1 MVSKLSVCDVWV
13 PQNLQEDAE
22 AMSQGRESQRSQ
34 MTLGITLLFS
44 ILCVLG
50 MCQPH
55 ATATSLGP
63 SLLLQSGL
71 AQDRPKAEPSPRT
84 TPDTNQLNKT
94 IKRQA
99 AELAQLRRK
108 VTELE
113 KLTQACSLR
122 DRLVKEEQRAEDLQR
137 QLVGVGEKEGPL
149 QSRMAEVTDQLRPEN
164 IDSLPIAGSLR
175 PEQVRET
182 ARQRL
187 TTEKTRIQSQLD
199 VLQQARTRLQSSL
212 SAADLIIQRL
222 RAQLQSSTR
231 P

>member
-1 MVSKLSVCDVWV
+1 MRAMLWA

-22 AMSQGRESQRSQ
+22 AMSKGRKKQQ
-34 MTLGITLLFS
+34 PTLGITLFFS

-55 ATATSLGP
+55 ATATSIDP
-63 SLLLQSGL
+63 SLLLRPGI
-71 AQDRPKAEPSPRT
+71 AQDPAKPEASPRPST
-84 TPDTNQLNKT
+84 DSEQLNRT

-99 AELAQLRRK
+99 AEIAQLRRK
-108 VTELE
+108 VTDLE

-122 DRLVKEEQRAEDLQR
+122 ERLTKEEERGEDLQR
-137 QLVGVGEKEGPL
+137 QLVGVGEKEAPL
-149 QSRMAEVTDQLRPEN
+149 QSRMAEVTEQLRPEN

-182 ARQRL
+182 TRQRL
-187 TTEKTRIQSQLD
+187 TSEKTRIQSQLD
-199 VLQQARTRLQSSL
+199 VLQQTRTRLQSSL
-212 SAADLIIQRL
+212 SVTDVVIQRL

>member
-1 MVSKLSVCDVWV
+1 
-13 PQNLQEDAE
+13 
-22 AMSQGRESQRSQ
+22 MSQGRESQRSR
-34 MTLGITLLFS
+34 MTLGTTLLFS

-71 AQDRPKAEPSPRT
+71 PQEPSKAEASPRT
-84 TPDTNQLNKT
+84 TSDTDQNKT

-108 VTELE
+108 ITELE

-137 QLVGVGEKEGPL
+137 QLVGVGEKEAPL

-175 PEQVRET
+175 PEQVRDT

-212 SAADLIIQRL
+212 SATDLIIQRL

>member
-1 MVSKLSVCDVWV
+1 MLWV

-34 MTLGITLLFS
+34 LTLGITLLFS

-63 SLLLQSGL
+63 ALLLQSGL
-71 AQDRPKAEPSPRT
+71 AQDPPKPEARPRT
-84 TPDTNQLNKT
+84 TPDTELNKT

-99 AELAQLRRK
+99 AEIAQLRRK

-122 DRLVKEEQRAEDLQR
+122 DRLLKEEQRAEDLQR
-137 QLVGVGEKEGPL
+137 QLVGVGEKEAPL

-199 VLQQARTRLQSSL
+199 VLQQTRTRLQSSL
-212 SAADLIIQRL
+212 SVTDVIIQRL

>member
-1 MVSKLSVCDVWV
+1 MVCKLSACDGWV

-63 SLLLQSGL
+63 SLLLQPGP
-71 AQDRPKAEPSPRT
+71 AQDSPKAGPTPRT
-84 TPDTNQLNKT
+84 TSDTDKT
-94 IKRQA
+94 IRRQA
-99 AELAQLRRK
+99 AEIAQLRRK

-149 QSRMAEVTDQLRPEN
+149 QSRMADVTDQLRPEN
-164 IDSLPIAGSLR
+164 IDSLPISGSLR

-187 TTEKTRIQSQLD
+187 TTEKTRIQAQLD

-212 SAADLIIQRL
+212 SATDIVIQRL

>member
-1 MVSKLSVCDVWV
+1 MVSKLSLCHALGAA
-13 PQNLQEDAE
+13 NLQEDAE

-34 MTLGITLLFS
+34 LTLGITLLFS
-44 ILCVLG
+44 ILCVPG

-55 ATATSLGP
+55 ATARALGP

-71 AQDRPKAEPSPRT
+71 AQDPKAEPSLRT
-84 TPDTNQLNKT
+84 TPDTEQLNKT

-99 AELAQLRRK
+99 AEIAQLRRK

-122 DRLVKEEQRAEDLQR
+122 DRLVKEEERAEDLQR
-137 QLVGVGEKEGPL
+137 QLVAVGEKEAPL
-149 QSRMAEVTDQLRPEN
+149 QSRIAEVTDQLRPEN

-187 TTEKTRIQSQLD
+187 TTDKIRIQSQLD
-199 VLQQARTRLQSSL
+199 VLQQTRTRLQASL
-212 SAADLIIQRL
+212 SVTDVVIQKL

>member
-1 MVSKLSVCDVWV
+1 MLWA

-22 AMSQGRESQRSQ
+22 AMSKGRESQRSQ
-34 MTLGITLLFS
+34 LTLGITLLFS

-55 ATATSLGP
+55 ATARSLGP
-63 SLLLQSGL
+63 ALLLQSGV
-71 AQDRPKAEPSPRT
+71 AQEPKPEASPRT
-84 TPDTNQLNKT
+84 TPDTELNKT

-99 AELAQLRRK
+99 AEIAQLRRK

-137 QLVGVGEKEGPL
+137 QLVGVGEKEAPL

-182 ARQRL
+182 TRQRL

-212 SAADLIIQRL
+212 TASDLVIQRL